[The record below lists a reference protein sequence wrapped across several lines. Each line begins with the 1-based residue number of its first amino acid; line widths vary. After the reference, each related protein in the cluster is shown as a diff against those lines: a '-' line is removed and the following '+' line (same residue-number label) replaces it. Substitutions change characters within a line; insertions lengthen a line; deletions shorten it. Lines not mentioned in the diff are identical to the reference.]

1 MSLKFSNAVF
11 WSDPK
16 RERNN
21 NQIFLLSIQRLTQ
34 TQPRAFNQLR
44 AGDPGPPAFAGVTGS
59 TAADS
64 NQLWSHQSD
73 G

>member
-16 RERNN
+16 CERNN
-21 NQIFLLSIQRLTQ
+21 NQIFLLSIQRFTQ

-44 AGDPGPPAFAGVTGS
+44 AADAGPRHSPG
-59 TAADS
+59 
-64 NQLWSHQSD
+64 
-73 G
+73 

>member
-44 AGDPGPPAFAGVTGS
+44 AADAGPRHSPG
-59 TAADS
+59 
-64 NQLWSHQSD
+64 
-73 G
+73 